1 MDNPLP
7 KLVTFDGE
15 ARSGKGTIVSLVKD
29 YLRDELHRQV
39 MLIDAGQVFRV
50 LVVMMTEDSVDLD
63 DADAMDAY
71 LSDAQNQERGVTRV
85 KEVYHM
91 TKSEREAL
99 FYTPLIGV
107 NSAKVGGRPLS
118 QEFKDGLLRKWLR
131 DARTE
136 GFEIVLLD
144 GRALGEVG
152 SMLEHEG
159 LCRYALELFFV
170 CDPVISAQR
179 SIGLMP
185 RPYDELDAETRRQID
200 ELVPQIIARNQA
212 DAERAVQ
219 PVVPPEGAPRYMV
232 DKLPTELKLKHERPA
247 VVIDRSIELPFETMA
262 DPVIRLIE
270 RYLD

>member
-1 MDNPLP
+1 
-7 KLVTFDGE
+7 
-15 ARSGKGTIVSLVKD
+15 
-29 YLRDELHRQV
+29 
-39 MLIDAGQVFRV
+39 
-50 LVVMMTEDSVDLD
+50 
-63 DADAMDAY
+63 
-71 LSDAQNQERGVTRV
+71 
-85 KEVYHM
+85 
-91 TKSEREAL
+91 
-99 FYTPLIGV
+99 
-107 NSAKVGGRPLS
+107 
-118 QEFKDGLLRKWLR
+118 
-131 DARTE
+131 
-136 GFEIVLLD
+136 
-144 GRALGEVG
+144 
-152 SMLEHEG
+152 MLEHEG

-185 RPYDELDAETRRQID
+185 RPYDELDAETRRQVD